1 MCQTISSFANSQGGW
16 LFVGISDSGAYVGIE
31 KQRADFSQMISEK
44 LMSVTPVP
52 KFDCRF
58 ISEKTD
64 EKRGVLSIQVC
75 EGINPPYICNGTIY
89 IRSGSSKLPI
99 KSERNSIDDLINK
112 RERFNKVMEKFC
124 VNNFISGNTNIPY
137 CTIYLFDP
145 CSERNYENYDEKI
158 DGIKNYFIK
167 ENEKSVISESMES
180 VLRLGLSTISANTGM
195 SIEEYSIDDNIKIF
209 MPLFMLNNNG
219 AISTWIETVEEYN
232 EEIHLNN
239 MKIVDGMITYLS
251 LFSMLS
257 SAFGYIKEQ
266 GKKVSDYQIVFEYK
280 NILNTVFYHKH
291 NWDKITKEEF
301 VQDVKNNVFYVCRYS
316 EIKADPVFIR
326 KEFEDE
332 NVNSYVS
339 NLLEM
344 KYLKLFGISYAQFS
358 KILEQSEGK
367 YDEGVFSTE
376 TYEV

>member
-1 MCQTISSFANSQGGW
+1 
-16 LFVGISDSGAYVGIE
+16 
-31 KQRADFSQMISEK
+31 MISQK

-64 EKRGVLSIQVC
+64 EKRGVLIIQVY

-180 VLRLGLSTISANTGM
+180 VLRLGSSTISANTGM

-239 MKIVDGMITYLS
+239 MEIVDGMITYLS

-257 SAFGYIKEQ
+257 SAFGYKGTRE
-266 GKKVSDYQIVFEYK
+266 KS
-280 NILNTVFYHKH
+280 
-291 NWDKITKEEF
+291 
-301 VQDVKNNVFYVCRYS
+301 
-316 EIKADPVFIR
+316 
-326 KEFEDE
+326 
-332 NVNSYVS
+332 
-339 NLLEM
+339 
-344 KYLKLFGISYAQFS
+344 
-358 KILEQSEGK
+358 
-367 YDEGVFSTE
+367 
-376 TYEV
+376 

>member
-1 MCQTISSFANSQGGW
+1 
-16 LFVGISDSGAYVGIE
+16 
-31 KQRADFSQMISEK
+31 MISQK

-64 EKRGVLSIQVC
+64 EKRGVLIIQVY

-180 VLRLGLSTISANTGM
+180 VLRLGSSTISANTGM

-239 MKIVDGMITYLS
+239 MEIVDGMITYLS

-280 NILNTVFYHKH
+280 NILNK
-291 NWDKITKEEF
+291 KE
-301 VQDVKNNVFYVCRYS
+301 VLIDR
-316 EIKADPVFIR
+316 
-326 KEFEDE
+326 
-332 NVNSYVS
+332 
-339 NLLEM
+339 
-344 KYLKLFGISYAQFS
+344 KLFIKTSFILLIKLHIKEHIDIGIDCP
-358 KILEQSEGK
+358 IR
-367 YDEGVFSTE
+367 
-376 TYEV
+376 